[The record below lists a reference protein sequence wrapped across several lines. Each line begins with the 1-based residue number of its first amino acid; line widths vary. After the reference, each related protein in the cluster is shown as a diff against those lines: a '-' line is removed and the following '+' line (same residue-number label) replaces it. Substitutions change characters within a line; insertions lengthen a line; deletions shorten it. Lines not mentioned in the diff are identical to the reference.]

1 MCLWFQ
7 VISWLL
13 CKVFCN
19 AHNSAVSS
27 SWLSHFHYQRSR
39 SVLVAVVPLPRDR
52 QLHADHQLRM
62 DSPPSGSLSCRSYK
76 TISLS
81 LSLDQPPSWYLRRS
95 YLYIYLYPL
104 THDQPDLYHARQEFT
119 HYFVH
124 ILICYAMLT
133 CLTSRRWTENKPRL
147 GSPYSRHHSWLWQVL
162 FSQ

>member
-62 DSPPSGSLSCRSYK
+62 DSPPPGSLSCRSYCLNF
-76 TISLS
+76 IFIFGLRDAILS
-81 LSLDQPPSWYLRRS
+81 KKCSFFEHCSKGLWSPPPF
-95 YLYIYLYPL
+95 I
-104 THDQPDLYHARQEFT
+104 
-119 HYFVH
+119 
-124 ILICYAMLT
+124 
-133 CLTSRRWTENKPRL
+133 WTF
-147 GSPYSRHHSWLWQVL
+147 VL
-162 FSQ
+162 FCRGCFLKRVFEHLIMYLFHPQISPSMPQKSLFMQISCC